1 MRGSLL
7 TNAALY
13 RCLAKLLATCELFAE
28 NVARVLGAAPIGQ
41 DDVGEAEAVATAAGG
56 GRRTGATTTMNAA
69 RKRQRRSQVR
79 VRVFGRLCVFALRF
93 RCQYENHIDTL
104 PLAPSPVFTIFSRP
118 SRIPSFVR
126 SR

>member
-41 DDVGEAEAVATAAGG
+41 DEVAEAEAAMASTTTTG
-56 GRRTGATTTMNAA
+56 GRRVGASATTTMNAA
-69 RKRQRRSQVR
+69 RKRQRRSQV
-79 VRVFGRLCVFALRF
+79 CVFCECVYVYVALTCKSMYRNPV
-93 RCQYENHIDTL
+93 CTL
-104 PLAPSPVFTIFSRP
+104 VFAPSAI
-118 SRIPSFVR
+118 
-126 SR
+126 

>member
-7 TNAALY
+7 TNASLY

-41 DDVGEAEAVATAAGG
+41 DEVGEAEAATATTTSIGGGG

-69 RKRQRRSQVR
+69 RKRQRRSQVC
-79 VRVFGRLCVFALRF
+79 VRVFV
-93 RCQYENHIDTL
+93 
-104 PLAPSPVFTIFSRP
+104 
-118 SRIPSFVR
+118 
-126 SR
+126 